1 MLDVNKYRKINAEA
15 KNRQQEL
22 DKQIKERVER
32 ELSIIESVI
41 DTEIAKNELITHI
54 KIKMDLHSRTVD
66 KLTKGDFV
74 VDLNSTTGE
83 YIISWNKDVYNWNSG
98 AKPIKRRNVT
108 KNENEVD
115 IYKYE
120 PKSESKHWVCDETMP
135 KEKII
140 FEDKDE
146 RTITKDEDVSFSIT
160 GGNDKAYFIN
170 GVSVSRDEY
179 MSKYVDFLK
188 KYGLL
193 S

>member
-1 MLDVNKYRKINAEA
+1 MLDINKYRKINAEA

-22 DKQIKERVER
+22 DKQIEERVDR

-41 DTEIAKNELITHI
+41 DTEIAKNELITCI

-66 KLTKGDFV
+66 KLIKGDFV

-83 YIISWNKDVYNWNSG
+83 YTISWSKDVYNWNSG
-98 AKPIKRRNVT
+98 MKPIKRRNVT

-135 KEKII
+135 KEKVT
-140 FEDKDE
+140 FKDSDE
-146 RTITKDEDVSFSIT
+146 RTITTEKPIYVSLHGDYAGDEMFELI
-160 GGNDKAYFIN
+160 GNIVKNYHEALDKHF
-170 GVSVSRDEY
+170 
-179 MSKYVDFLK
+179 K
-188 KYGLL
+188 
-193 S
+193 